1 MTIPAPLLLKK
12 EQVAVI
18 IGSSPDSVACAV
30 KRHRTDLAPTPI
42 KIGRRNYWTPESV
55 QAWVAAQ
62 AAAQGQAAVQAS
74 AQAQDTASKSS
85 QASSAAPMAST
96 PPRRG
101 RPTKAEARAKI
112 AVSAAK
118 AAAKA
123 ALNPT
128 KEGE

>member
-18 IGSSPDSVACAV
+18 IGSSPDAVACAV

-62 AAAQGQAAVQAS
+62 ATAQGQAAAQAS
-74 AQAQDTASKSS
+74 AQAQNTTS
-85 QASSAAPMAST
+85 QPSSATPTAST

-101 RPTKAEARAKI
+101 RPTKAEARAKV
-112 AVSAAK
+112 AVSAAQ

-123 ALNPT
+123 ALNPA